1 MAWKRTLGLAAALL
15 LVAAAPVGGDTWTRA
30 WTSSNWPMPAEG
42 ATTVEN
48 VTLTSHVRVA
58 ASGSAIR
65 IRLGNDYGAAP
76 VRIGRATASFGGKQV
91 PVTFGG
97 SPSAV
102 MGAGAPLVSD
112 PVTLPVTAFGI
123 VEITYYLP
131 GKVVLTTLHDD
142 NANPSRYTPGENFSG
157 NADKSMT
164 MGNRPFLA
172 GIDVLGAKARPVV
185 VAVGDSI
192 TDNPSCAN
200 DAAMLCRWPDVL
212 ARRMAKAGMPHVVV
226 SQAISGN
233 RVLAPGWGP
242 STLARLDRDVLSIP
256 GVTHI
261 VLLEGVNDI
270 GNSGRVRDG
279 MTGPS
284 ISAAD
289 LIAGYR
295 QIILRAHERGIK
307 VIGMTILPFE
317 GANYWSPEREAVR
330 VAVNDWIR
338 TSGAFDGV
346 IDMDAVM
353 GEPGHLTR
361 LAAALQGGDNL
372 HPDGRGHTRM
382 GEAID
387 LGLFK

>member
-1 MAWKRTLGLAAALL
+1 MGWKRTLIAAAALL
-15 LVAAAPVGGDTWTRA
+15 LVAAAPGGDKWTRA
-30 WTSSNWPMPAEG
+30 WTSSNWPMPAES
-42 ATTVEN
+42 AQTVEN
-48 VTLTSHVRVA
+48 VTLRSVVRVA

-65 IRLGNDYGAAP
+65 IRLGNDYGTAP
-76 VRIGRATASFGGKQV
+76 VKIGHAWVSFGGKQV
-91 PVTFGG
+91 DVTFGG
-97 SPSAV
+97 SKSVV

-112 PVTLPVTAFGI
+112 PIALPVTAFGI
-123 VEITYYLP
+123 VEVALYLP
-131 GKVVLTTLHDD
+131 EKAVLNTLHDD
-142 NANPSRYTPGENFSG
+142 NANPTWYTPRENVSG
-157 NADKSMT
+157 TADKNVT

-172 GIDVLGAKARPVV
+172 GIDVLGAKPRPVV

-200 DAAMLCRWPDVL
+200 DAPILCRWPDVL
-212 ARRMAKAGMPHVVV
+212 ARRMAKAGMPQVVV

-242 STLARLDRDVLSIP
+242 STLARFDRDVLSIP

-270 GNSGRVRDG
+270 GNSGRERNGV
-279 MTGPS
+279 TNPT
-284 ISAAD
+284 ITAAD

-295 QIILRAHERGIK
+295 QILLRAHERGIK

-317 GANYWSPEREAVR
+317 GAQYWSPEREAIR
-330 VAVNDWIR
+330 VVVNQWIR

-346 IDMDAVM
+346 INMDAVM
-353 GEPGHLTR
+353 GEPGHPTR

-372 HPDGRGHTRM
+372 HPDGRGQTRM

-387 LGLFK
+387 LRLFR

>member
-1 MAWKRTLGLAAALL
+1 MGWKQGFAVAAALL
-15 LVAAAPVGGDTWTRA
+15 LVAAAPSGNHWTRA

-42 ATTVEN
+42 AQTVEN
-48 VTLTSHVRVA
+48 VTLHMSIRVA
-58 ASGSAIR
+58 ADGSAMR
-65 IRLGNDYGAAP
+65 LRLGNDYGTVP
-76 VRIGRATASFGGKQV
+76 VKIGRAFVSYNGKAIS
-91 PVTFGG
+91 VTFGG
-97 SPSAV
+97 SMTAV

-112 PVTLPVTAFGI
+112 PVALPVNAFGV
-123 VEITYYLP
+123 VEVSLYLP
-131 GKVVLTTLHDD
+131 EKVVLNTLHDD
-142 NANPSRYTPGENFSG
+142 NANPTTY
-157 NADKSMT
+157 MT
-164 MGNRPFLA
+164 WEHPQSVGQILRMGNRPFLA

-200 DAAMLCRWPDVL
+200 DAAVLCRWPDVL
-212 ARRMAKAGMPHVVV
+212 ARRMAKARLPQVVV
-226 SQAISGN
+226 TQAISGN

-242 STLARLDRDVLSIP
+242 STLARFDRDVLSIP

-270 GNSGRVRDG
+270 GNSGRERNGVVNP
-279 MTGPS
+279 T
-284 ISAAD
+284 ITAAD

-317 GANYWSPEREAVR
+317 GANYWSPEREAIR
-330 VAVNDWIR
+330 VAVNQWIR

-346 IDMDAVM
+346 IDTDRVM
-353 GEPGHLTR
+353 GEPGHPTR
-361 LAAALQGGDNL
+361 LATALQGGDNL

-387 LGLFK
+387 LRLFR

>member
-1 MAWKRTLGLAAALL
+1 MAWTRSLIAAAALL
-15 LVAAAPVGGDTWTRA
+15 LVAAAPGGNRWTRA
-30 WTSSNWPMPAEG
+30 WTSSNWPMPAES
-42 ATTVEN
+42 AQTVEN
-48 VTLTSHVRVA
+48 VTLASSVRVA

-65 IRLGNDYGAAP
+65 IRLGNDYGTAP
-76 VRIGRATASFGGKQV
+76 VKIGHVSVSFGDKTV
-91 PVTFGG
+91 DVTFGG
-97 SPSAV
+97 QKSAV
-102 MGAGAPLVSD
+102 MVAGAPLVSD
-112 PVTLPVTAFGI
+112 PVALPVTAFGI
-123 VEITYYLP
+123 VSVRIYLP
-131 GKVVLTTLHDD
+131 EKVVLSTLHDD
-142 NANPSRYTPGENFSG
+142 SANPTYIIPGEG
-157 NADKSMT
+157 RDEVLYRLPG

-172 GIDVLGAKARPVV
+172 GIDVLSDEPRPVV

-200 DAAMLCRWPDVL
+200 DAPILCRWPDVL
-212 ARRMAKAGMPHVVV
+212 ARRMAKVGMPQVVI

-242 STLARLDRDVLSIP
+242 STLARFDRDVLSIP

-270 GNSGRVRDG
+270 GNSGRERNGV
-279 MTGPS
+279 TNPT
-284 ISAAD
+284 ITAD
-289 LIAGYR
+289 ELIAGYR
-295 QIILRAHERGIK
+295 QVILRAHERGIK

-317 GANYWSPEREAVR
+317 GAQYYSPEREAIR
-330 VAVNDWIR
+330 VAVNQWIR

-353 GEPGHLTR
+353 GEPGHPAR
-361 LAAALQGGDNL
+361 LAAGLQGGDNL

-387 LGLFK
+387 LRLFR